1 MFRKLPIN
9 LVNTLSKRSFISIN
23 HLRVSS
29 ALNPAESVNRTDDHH
44 QGHHQQQ
51 NNERNN
57 NNHKSSDS
65 SSRSRRYPLKFIAA
79 SSFLSWFSKKDD
91 EDSPE
96 NQLIKTIKMSILNIQ
111 KEDYRKAEQMLHVAL
126 KMAQDLQSKDGITYI
141 YDIMANLA
149 MEVGEFAKAEKLF
162 ANVMQRL
169 FADGF
174 VEDHIKM
181 LHISSKIAHIAQLQ
195 GHLDKAVQGFEWTL
209 AKLEENLKKV
219 GEDKEILELWGITK
233 NWYAQLL
240 MDLKRFTEAR
250 DCFKQAYD
258 AYTQIHG
265 KLTEEGLTILNNLS
279 VACSNLEDYASAEK
293 YLKEAIS
300 LASQLPDL
308 TEEGVYRANLGLLYL
323 QQGLINQAKEFC
335 TFAWRYGKQHSHED
349 TVIQANYCLEQ
360 IKAMQK

>member
-1 MFRKLPIN
+1 MFRKLPFK
-9 LVNTLSKRSFISIN
+9 LVNTLSKRSFVSIN
-23 HLRVSS
+23 HPRQSS
-29 ALNPAESVNRTDDHH
+29 IFIQTKPNHHSYRHEENRGNESND
-44 QGHHQQQ
+44 G
-51 NNERNN
+51 NNT
-57 NNHKSSDS
+57 
-65 SSRSRRYPLKFIAA
+65 RRYPVKFIAA

-96 NQLIKTIKMSILNIQ
+96 NQLITTIKMSILNIQ
-111 KEDYRKAEQMLHVAL
+111 REDYRKAEQMLHIAL

-162 ANVMQRL
+162 VNVMQRL

-195 GHLDKAVQGFEWTL
+195 GHLDKAIQGFEWTI
-209 AKLEENLKKV
+209 AKLEDNLKKA
-219 GEDKEILELWGITK
+219 GDDKEIMELWGITK

-240 MDLKRFTEAR
+240 MELKRFTEAR

-265 KLTEEGLTILNNLS
+265 TLTEEGLTILNNLS

-293 YLKEAIS
+293 YLLEAIR
-300 LASQLPDL
+300 LASKIPDL
-308 TEEGVYRANLGLLYL
+308 SEEGVYRANLGLLYL
-323 QQGLINQAKEFC
+323 QQGMLNQAKELC
-335 TFAWRYGKQHSHED
+335 AFAWKYGKQHSHEE

>member
-1 MFRKLPIN
+1 MFGKHPIY
-9 LVNTLSKRSFISIN
+9 LVNALSRRSFISIN
-23 HLRVSS
+23 HPRVNST
-29 ALNPAESVNRTDDHH
+29 LNPPETANRSDDHH
-44 QGHHQQQ
+44 QRHQQ
-51 NNERNN
+51 NDERNN
-57 NNHKSSDS
+57 HKATDS
-65 SSRSRRYPLKFIAA
+65 SRRFRRYPIRFIAA

-111 KEDYRKAEQMLHVAL
+111 REDYRKAEQMLHIAL
-126 KMAQDLQSKDGITYI
+126 KMAQDLHSKDGITYI

-149 MEVGEFAKAEKLF
+149 MEVGEFTKAEKLF

-195 GHLDKAVQGFEWTL
+195 GHLDKAVQGFEWTI
-209 AKLEENLKKV
+209 AKLEESLKKV
-219 GEDKEILELWGITK
+219 EEDKEILELWGITK

-240 MDLKRFTEAR
+240 MELKRFTEAR
-250 DCFKQAYD
+250 DCFKQAYG

-279 VACSNLEDYASAEK
+279 VACSNVSLK
-293 YLKEAIS
+293 IYLLKIN
-300 LASQLPDL
+300 DN
-308 TEEGVYRANLGLLYL
+308 TYL
-323 QQGLINQAKEFC
+323 F
-335 TFAWRYGKQHSHED
+335 F
-349 TVIQANYCLEQ
+349 
-360 IKAMQK
+360 

>member
-1 MFRKLPIN
+1 M
-9 LVNTLSKRSFISIN
+9 
-23 HLRVSS
+23 
-29 ALNPAESVNRTDDHH
+29 
-44 QGHHQQQ
+44 
-51 NNERNN
+51 
-57 NNHKSSDS
+57 
-65 SSRSRRYPLKFIAA
+65 
-79 SSFLSWFSKKDD
+79 
-91 EDSPE
+91 
-96 NQLIKTIKMSILNIQ
+96 IKMSILNIQ
-111 KEDYRKAEQMLHVAL
+111 REDYRKAEQMLHIAL

-162 ANVMQRL
+162 VNVMQRL

-209 AKLEENLKKV
+209 AKLEENLKKA
-219 GEDKEILELWGITK
+219 GEDPEIRELWGITK

-240 MDLKRFTEAR
+240 MELKRFTEAR
-250 DCFKQAYD
+250 DCFRQAYD
-258 AYTQIHG
+258 AYTEIHG

-279 VACSNLEDYASAEK
+279 VACSNVSIYCCLTKTQESSVFFFSLQLEDYASAEK

-300 LASQLPDL
+300 LASKIPDL
-308 TEEGVYRANLGLLYL
+308 SEEGVFRANLGLLYL
-323 QQGLINQAKEFC
+323 QQGLLGQAKEFC
-335 TFAWRYGKQHSHED
+335 AFAWKYGKQHSHEE

>member
-1 MFRKLPIN
+1 MFRKLPFN
-9 LVNTLSKRSFISIN
+9 LVKTLSKRSFVSIN
-23 HLRVSS
+23 HPRQSS
-29 ALNPAESVNRTDDHH
+29 AFSPPDLVPSRESQSQR
-44 QGHHQQQ
+44 Q
-51 NNERNN
+51 NDEKRKQ
-57 NNHKSSDS
+57 HKS
-65 SSRSRRYPLKFIAA
+65 RHYPIKFIAA

-96 NQLIKTIKMSILNIQ
+96 NQLIKMIKMSILNIQ
-111 KEDYRKAEQMLHVAL
+111 REDYRKAEQMLHIAL

-162 ANVMQRL
+162 VNVMQRL

-209 AKLEENLKKV
+209 AKLEENLKKA
-219 GEDKEILELWGITK
+219 GEDPEIRELWGITK

-240 MDLKRFTEAR
+240 MELKRFTEAR
-250 DCFKQAYD
+250 DCFRQAYD
-258 AYTQIHG
+258 AYTEIHG

-300 LASQLPDL
+300 LASKIPDL
-308 TEEGVYRANLGLLYL
+308 SEEGVFRANLGLLYL
-323 QQGLINQAKEFC
+323 QQGLLGQAKEFC
-335 TFAWRYGKQHSHED
+335 AFAWKYGKQHSHEE

>member
-23 HLRVSS
+23 HPRVSS
-29 ALNPAESVNRTDDHH
+29 KLNPPETDDHH
-44 QGHHQQQ
+44 QRHHQQ
-51 NNERNN
+51 NDERNN
-57 NNHKSSDS
+57 NKVTDS
-65 SSRSRRYPLKFIAA
+65 SSRSRRYPIQFIAA

-111 KEDYRKAEQMLHVAL
+111 REDYRKAEQMLHIAL
-126 KMAQDLQSKDGITYI
+126 KMAQDLHSKDGITYI

-149 MEVGEFAKAEKLF
+149 MEVGEFTKAEKLF

-195 GHLDKAVQGFEWTL
+195 GHLDKAVQGFEWTI

-240 MDLKRFTEAR
+240 MELKRFTEAR
-250 DCFKQAYD
+250 ECFKQAYD

-265 KLTEEGLTILNNLS
+265 KLTEEGLSILNNLS
-279 VACSNLEDYASAEK
+279 VACSNLEDYTSAEK

-300 LASQLPDL
+300 LASQIPNLS
-308 TEEGVYRANLGLLYL
+308 EEGVYRANLGLLYL

-335 TFAWRYGKQHSHED
+335 SFAWKYGKQHSHED

-360 IKAMQK
+360 IKAMQM

>member
-9 LVNTLSKRSFISIN
+9 LVNTLSKRSFVSIN
-23 HLRVSS
+23 HPRQTSVFNPPEPISS
-29 ALNPAESVNRTDDHH
+29 RDQNEDRH
-44 QGHHQQQ
+44 Q
-51 NNERNN
+51 
-57 NNHKSSDS
+57 NHKSTG
-65 SSRSRRYPLKFIAA
+65 SSRNRQYPIKFIAA

-96 NQLIKTIKMSILNIQ
+96 NQLIQTIKMSILNIQ
-111 KEDYRKAEQMLHVAL
+111 REDYRKAEQMLHIAL

-162 ANVMQRL
+162 VNVMQRL
-169 FADGF
+169 LGDGF

-195 GHLDKAVQGFEWTL
+195 GHLDKAMQGFEWTI
-209 AKLEENLKKV
+209 AKLEENLKKA
-219 GEDKEILELWGITK
+219 GEDKEIRELWGITK

-240 MDLKRFTEAR
+240 MDMKRFTEAR

-258 AYTQIHG
+258 AYTEIHG
-265 KLTEEGLTILNNLS
+265 LLTEEGLTILNNLS
-279 VACSNLEDYASAEK
+279 VACSNLEDYASAER

-300 LASQLPDL
+300 LASKIPNLS
-308 TEEGVYRANLGLLYL
+308 EEGVFRANLGLLYL
-323 QQGLINQAKEFC
+323 QQGLLNQAKEFC
-335 TFAWRYGKQHSHED
+335 TFAWRYGKQHSHEE

>member
-1 MFRKLPIN
+1 MFRKLPSN
-9 LVNTLSKRSFISIN
+9 LVNALSKRSFVSIHHPRQGSLFETN
-23 HLRVSS
+23 SKSHHR
-29 ALNPAESVNRTDDHH
+29 EEENR
-44 QGHHQQQ
+44 
-51 NNERNN
+51 RN
-57 NNHKSSDS
+57 KSFEGNAT
-65 SSRSRRYPLKFIAA
+65 RQYPIKFIVS

-111 KEDYRKAEQMLHVAL
+111 REDYRKAEQMLHIAL

-149 MEVGEFAKAEKLF
+149 MEV
-162 ANVMQRL
+162 
-169 FADGF
+169 DGF

-195 GHLDKAVQGFEWTL
+195 GHLDKAIQGFEWTI
-209 AKLEENLKKV
+209 AKLEENMKKA
-219 GEDKEILELWGITK
+219 GEDKEIMELWGITK

-240 MDLKRFTEAR
+240 MELKRFTEAR
-250 DCFKQAYD
+250 HCFKQAYD

-265 KLTEEGLTILNNLS
+265 TLTEEGLTILNNLS

-300 LASQLPDL
+300 LASKMPDL
-308 TEEGVYRANLGLLYL
+308 TEEGVYRTNLGLLYL
-323 QQGLINQAKEFC
+323 QQGLLNQAKEFC
-335 TFAWRYGKQHSHED
+335 SFAWKYGKQHKHEE